1 MINTGNHS
9 TPLYM
14 YIIFMYQYRY
24 GTSRDP
30 VRTCST
36 CTCVHSCTRNYIHV
50 ESTHIHT
57 CTTGTLTWKSW
68 GRESLCLLRYF
79 SICPCFYIV
88 AIAELLNVAHTL
100 SICVPHVATTC
111 MYVPVYKSGL
121 FILPFFAMSEVLHL
135 FCHSHKQNQTT
146 IEFEFEHFLLLQ

>member
-57 CTTGTLTWKSW
+57 CTTGTWKSW